1 MTRRNGGV
9 EETCQHMEFV
19 KMITKRIA
27 IDGEWFTIQAHK
39 HEDGTIRLEIMHDIK
54 GKFYNI
60 YPDNLINFNES

>member
-1 MTRRNGGV
+1 
-9 EETCQHMEFV
+9 
-19 KMITKRIA
+19 MITKRIA

-39 HEDGTIRLEIMHDIK
+39 HEDGTIRLEIMHNIK